1 MKLEEFYQQFHLWL
15 VHKGPNYAVG
25 IILFLIGLWLI
36 RVLRAHL
43 QKRMSQRNVHSSLQP
58 FFLSLT
64 ITSLYVLLII
74 SVLNVVGYPLT
85 VFTTIIGAFSVAAG
99 LALSGTFQ
107 NFAGGVLILLLKPF
121 QIEDSILAQ
130 GQEGRVTSIQI
141 FYTVL
146 ITADNKTVII
156 PNGKLF
162 NEVIVNVTREGK
174 RRLDFELKLGYV
186 VDIDQVKHVINDA
199 IKATPNVLK
208 DPATRVGVIALE
220 LDGIRFTVNVWVQPA
235 NFLNTKIDLQ
245 ERIIKDLAAAGV
257 KLPGM

>member
-36 RVLRAHL
+36 RVLRTHL

-121 QIEDSILAQ
+121 QIEDPQ
-130 GQEGRVTSIQI
+130 R
-141 FYTVL
+141 
-146 ITADNKTVII
+146 
-156 PNGKLF
+156 
-162 NEVIVNVTREGK
+162 EVI
-174 RRLDFELKLGYV
+174 
-186 VDIDQVKHVINDA
+186 
-199 IKATPNVLK
+199 
-208 DPATRVGVIALE
+208 
-220 LDGIRFTVNVWVQPA
+220 
-235 NFLNTKIDLQ
+235 
-245 ERIIKDLAAAGV
+245 
-257 KLPGM
+257 

>member
-36 RVLRAHL
+36 RVLRTHL

-74 SVLNVVGYPLT
+74 TVLNVVGYPLT

-121 QIEDSILAQ
+121 QLDDSIVAQ

-162 NEVIVNVTREGK
+162 NEVIVNITREGK
-174 RRLDFELKLGYV
+174 RRLDFEMKLGYAV
-186 VDIDQVKHVINDA
+186 NVDQVKQIINDA
-199 IKATPNVLK
+199 IKATPDVLK

-220 LDGIRFTVNVWVQPA
+220 LDGIRFIVNVWVQPA

-245 ERIIKDLAAAGV
+245 ERIIKNLAVAGV
-257 KLPGM
+257 KLPGV